1 MLTSLLITI
10 SLLVGFDQNA
20 PIKTGRY
27 TVTQSWSQEKDYR
40 RPYFVRVPEASSSKQ
55 LPVVIF
61 LHGNGGNANDSM
73 NHFSRR
79 YPRISSQ
86 YIIVCPDGYRRSW
99 NIVSEQS
106 QADDLAFVE
115 TIVSEIAKRHNV
127 ASNQFS
133 IVGVSNGAAL
143 ANQIAIES
151 EMKQIRNL
159 VTSVSQLNVY
169 QHDGKNFKAR
179 GRGNQYKKVARPIK
193 GRRLMNISGTR
204 DRLVPY
210 TGGASPAI
218 PAKGG
223 KLAFVGAEESTYLW
237 AKHFGYT
244 GQQLREPTRHDGEL
258 EVYRYL
264 DGDVVHYKVVG
275 GGHGP
280 TGAISEAVLLDFLQ
294 GGDDFRR

>member
-1 MLTSLLITI
+1 MFKSLLITI
-10 SLLVGFDQNA
+10 SLFVGSAQND
-20 PIKTGRY
+20 PIKTGQFS
-27 TVTQSWSQEKDYR
+27 VTQSWSQEKDYQ
-40 RPYFVRVPEASSSKQ
+40 RPYFVRVPEAASGQ
-55 LPVVIF
+55 RLPVVIF
-61 LHGNGGNANDSM
+61 LHGNGGNGRDAM
-73 NHFSRR
+73 NHFTRR
-79 YPRISSQ
+79 YPRIASR
-86 YIIVCPDGYRRSW
+86 YVVVCPEGYRRSW

-115 TIVSEIAKRHNV
+115 TIVSELATRPNV
-127 ASNQFS
+127 AGNQFS

-151 EMKQIRNL
+151 DMKQIRNL

-169 QHDGKNFKAR
+169 QHDGRNFKTR
-179 GRGNQYKKVARPIK
+179 GRGNQYKKVARPMK

-223 KLAFVGAEESTYLW
+223 KLAFVDAEKSTYLW
-237 AKHFGYT
+237 AKQLGYT
-244 GQQLREPTRHDGEL
+244 GQQLREPSRHDGDL
-258 EVYRYL
+258 KIYRYL

-275 GGHGP
+275 GGHGA
-280 TGAISEAVLLDFLQ
+280 TGAISEAALLDFLQ
-294 GGDDFRR
+294 AGDDSRR